1 MFELKDM
8 KTYEDYKMTDTSDKI
23 VLERKGTVGYICP
36 NCRHMT
42 EIDLDWNI
50 NMLTKRNTGKVFAL
64 WPSLRIQ
71 CIYCDKCWVT
81 DDIGIDANMIRAIK
95 YFNDIDI
102 LTLNCC
108 EGHVGKTESLPYIQF
123 ADDKIKKYELPK
135 DWKLKESNNNTFT
148 LTYCGKFE
156 TEEDKVIA
164 LSLFYHWMDKT
175 FGGYNNE

>member
-1 MFELKDM
+1 
-8 KTYEDYKMTDTSDKI
+8 
-23 VLERKGTVGYICP
+23 
-36 NCRHMT
+36 
-42 EIDLDWNI
+42 
-50 NMLTKRNTGKVFAL
+50 
-64 WPSLRIQ
+64 
-71 CIYCDKCWVT
+71 
-81 DDIGIDANMIRAIK
+81 MIRAIR

-102 LTLNCC
+102 PTLNCC
-108 EGHVGKTESLPYIQF
+108 EGHIGKTESLPYIQF

-135 DWKLKESNNNTFT
+135 DWKLEESNNNTFT